1 MRFFGDPGDVALLE
15 IGSPVGDNSSLHM
28 LFFDA
33 ACDRVGDSVFLPLT
47 TNDISFLQ
55 VTGDGG
61 VLTLLPGFSGLT
73 RRTAGS

>member
-1 MRFFGDPGDVALLE
+1 MRFLGDPGDVALLE
-15 IGSPVGDNSSLHM
+15 AASPVGDNSGLHV
-28 LFFDA
+28 LFFDPA
-33 ACDRVGDSVFLPLT
+33 RDRVGDSVFLALT

-55 VTGDGG
+55 VPGDGG